1 MAWRL
6 AKSLETLRTQ
16 VNSKWPNRDKS
27 SDGTIGDAAHQATN
41 SDHNPNSAGVVTA
54 MDITHDPAHGL
65 DARKLAEALVA
76 SRDSR
81 IKYIISNGQI
91 ISSVVSPWQW
101 RTYSGS
107 NAHRHHVHISVM
119 GSAGLYDDARQWKLD
134 GEPAP
139 KVAGRQYG
147 IVATYF
153 GGSSDPNTS
162 AYDGHLITDSEYGVA
177 LPYRF
182 KGERPKV
189 RVFKDGK
196 SVVCN
201 IVDVGPW
208 NINDPYWETGARPQ
222 AESGTDTTGRTTNKA
237 GIDVTPA
244 VNRLLGLNGKGVV
257 DWEFDRGEPVPE
269 PIEKPKTIEEAIAR
283 VEAQLAAT
291 QSALTELKEQIRM
304 SQPTQPQFDLAALL
318 QSPVVKELLG
328 KLLPVLLPY
337 IIQLLPQLL
346 PLLLKGF
353 GQQKPAVSGTAV
365 ATGSAIGV
373 GGGLIGALIT
383 AFLKGGG

>member
-1 MAWRL
+1 MARL

-16 VNSKWPNRDKS
+16 VNAKWPNRDKS
-27 SDGTIGDAAHQATN
+27 SDGWIGDPAHQATK

-54 MDITHDPAHGL
+54 LDITHDPAHGL
-65 DARKLAEALVA
+65 DARKLAETLVA

-107 NAHRHHVHISVM
+107 NAHRQHVHISVM
-119 GSAGLYDDARQWKLD
+119 GSAGLYDDGRAWNL
-134 GEPAP
+134 GEPVEKIP
-139 KVAGRQYG
+139 GRQYG
-147 IVATYF
+147 ITATYF
-153 GGSSDPNTS
+153 GGSGDPNTS

-177 LPYRF
+177 LPYKF

-244 VNRLLGLNGKGVV
+244 VNRVLGLNGKGVV
-257 DWEFDRGEPVPE
+257 DWEFDRGEPTPE
-269 PIEKPKTIEEAIAR
+269 PEQKPKPATMAEAL
-283 VEAQLAAT
+283 AQLDRAVAD
-291 QSALTELKEQIRM
+291 LKELANM
-304 SQPTQPQFDLAALL
+304 STQPAPQFDWATILAPLA
-318 QSPVVKELLG
+318 KELLP
-328 KLLPVLLPY
+328 KILPALMPI
-337 IIQLLPQLL
+337 IIQLLPQLI
-346 PLLLKGF
+346 PLLLKGM
-353 GQQKPAVSGTAV
+353 GQQKPAVSGTTIGA
-365 ATGSAIGV
+365 AGTGIGI
-373 GGGLIGALIT
+373 GGLIGALIT
-383 AFLKGGG
+383 AFMKGGG